1 MQRLYHLDRIL
12 FGSNTILVFKY
23 PLMKRKLLQI
33 KSKFLSEIPDISAE
47 ELEQTAKQVLL
58 NEPLIQ
64 ISYSEEE
71 SKEAGDDDALR
82 RTAMTVEDY
91 DDDEVEDDDRQIDW
105 DFAMDE
111 ILKIENRKKD
121 KANEE
126 AKKKMD
132 EERTRIE
139 EDLKKKYE
147 EEQRINNE
155 ELQK

>member
-139 EDLKKKYE
+139 ENLKKKYE

>member
-126 AKKKMD
+126 ARKKME

-147 EEQRINNE
+147 EEQSINNE
-155 ELQK
+155 KLQK